1 MASQNRQS
9 TAAIEQA
16 ILNDASAFSF
26 SKLITHLYCI
36 VKAQGEDPSKK
47 IRVRPALSMELSR
60 AEIVDVSKSEQGIY
74 EVTTN
79 FLGLYGVSSPLPNFY
94 TDELIALEQED
105 QTTARQFLD
114 IIHQRLYQLY
124 GQAQQKY
131 NALNAVVEQ
140 QQSMFSQLLHTLTGS
155 RDDALKKALP
165 DPNQLLTYIGLLS
178 SKQRSAQG
186 LTTLLSGFL
195 KGIKVSVEEC
205 VERVVSIPEKHLTC
219 LGVNSCQ
226 LGNSALLGN
235 QLNDRNAKITVHL
248 GPLSQDDFDHIVN
261 NKSQWGTIE
270 SLIKTYLVTPLEVDI
285 KISLLAGAAQGVSL
299 GQSQWCQLG
308 YDTWLLNQSTDKQA
322 SQTTD
327 LLVSTLRLQ

>member
-1 MASQNRQS
+1 M
-9 TAAIEQA
+9 
-16 ILNDASAFSF
+16 
-26 SKLITHLYCI
+26 
-36 VKAQGEDPSKK
+36 
-47 IRVRPALSMELSR
+47 
-60 AEIVDVSKSEQGIY
+60 
-74 EVTTN
+74 
-79 FLGLYGVSSPLPNFY
+79 
-94 TDELIALEQED
+94 
-105 QTTARQFLD
+105 
-114 IIHQRLYQLY
+114 
-124 GQAQQKY
+124 
-131 NALNAVVEQ
+131 VEQ

-155 RDDALKKALP
+155 RDEALKKALP

-219 LGVNSCQ
+219 LGVNSGQ

-248 GPLSQDDFDHIVN
+248 GPLSQNDFDHVVN